1 MQRPHRTTV
10 VITWE
15 WCFGRLSHNERSE
28 MLKLS
33 QTTAASFLL
42 CQLILKPTEM
52 DGLLIRKFE
61 RSRGFFVVNSTDSC
75 AIFGSVGASYQ
86 PGKVKEQRARGVTVK
101 SRKSGLISKSSGG
114 SVLEKNT
121 SLASDANCALFDWS
135 HRLALSN
142 WGSSFTCVCVNM
154 DLYLVLTH
162 SKRIE

>member
-1 MQRPHRTTV
+1 
-10 VITWE
+10 
-15 WCFGRLSHNERSE
+15 

-86 PGKVKEQRARGVTVK
+86 PGKVKEQRAPGVTVK

-114 SVLEKNT
+114 NDQNDQFLRKT
-121 SLASDANCALFDWS
+121 HRWRQMKIAL
-135 HRLALSN
+135 
-142 WGSSFTCVCVNM
+142 C
-154 DLYLVLTH
+154 LTGV
-162 SKRIE
+162 ID